1 MCGITFI
8 YSKKNANVL
17 EYIFNSLELIQNRGY
32 DSMGICYLNGDAIN
46 SNAIKYEILKNDY
59 VNKIYTL
66 EDLNK
71 LDPTEIQR
79 IYYWGNQQKNQMCQF
94 LKDFLDKEG
103 LLILDEK
110 CGKSQKGEEEEKD
123 KKKEK
128 KKKE

>member
-1 MCGITFI
+1 MISIFKVPI
-8 YSKKNANVL
+8 PEEKIPDNILKNNKKIWEN
-17 EYIFNSLELIQNRGY
+17 
-32 DSMGICYLNGDAIN
+32 IN
-46 SNAIKYEILKNDY
+46 KFTTSEIKYEILKNDY

-71 LDPTEIQR
+71 LDPNEIQR

-128 KKKE
+128 KKKENKKKKE